1 MQRDG
6 EIPKASDVN
15 SFRRRTLI
23 IFHKCAANLRS
34 TKLRRGLRREYKF
47 MRHRPYSTTKKLFF
61 LRCKPV
67 AKLIPDKGERKK
79 NMPYA
84 RVSESQ
90 EGRLHA
96 PRYPW
101 INIYTCTHAS
111 TSHAPGVLC
120 VRVRVSF
127 VDVEKKKGFTFRARS
142 TAGFHTFALTRSLGI
157 SFCFFQSD
165 LLFVI

>member
-1 MQRDG
+1 MRREFTEQSYDG
-6 EIPKASDVN
+6 
-15 SFRRRTLI
+15 
-23 IFHKCAANLRS
+23 
-34 TKLRRGLRREYKF
+34 GLRREYKF
-47 MRHRPYSTTKKLFF
+47 MQHRPYSTTKKLFF

-96 PRYPW
+96 PRYPR

-127 VDVEKKKGFTFRARS
+127 VDVEKKGIHFSREKHG
-142 TAGFHTFALTRSLGI
+142 GI
-157 SFCFFQSD
+157 SRVCFDAFARDIIFFFQSN
-165 LLFVI
+165 LLFVIWI